1 MESEFSIVCNF
12 WIFFSMYLCLLWHNI
27 YSLTTSFCSLE
38 SHRLK
43 TPQIV
48 SIWIKLCQ
56 LYRIVRKCIS
66 YLVKSSISFCS
77 NLYQSNSYANFTT
90 LSDSFCA
97 SLIRSV
103 TVKSNNWNLAWS
115 ELSYTNFS
123 LESLELHQS
132 LFVKRFIHN
141 SERILCVIKDRGHKF
156 NLWFITWFYISE
168 SLHTYLSSN
177 HWETILYDFQKI
189 HDIGYN
195 MDA

>member
-1 MESEFSIVCNF
+1 MNLNQTLSTLSNCKE
-12 WIFFSMYLCLLWHNI
+12 MY
-27 YSLTTSFCSLE
+27 
-38 SHRLK
+38 
-43 TPQIV
+43 
-48 SIWIKLCQ
+48 Q
-56 LYRIVRKCIS
+56 L
-66 YLVKSSISFCS
+66 LVKSSISFCS

-141 SERILCVIKDRGHKF
+141 SERILCVIKDRGHKL